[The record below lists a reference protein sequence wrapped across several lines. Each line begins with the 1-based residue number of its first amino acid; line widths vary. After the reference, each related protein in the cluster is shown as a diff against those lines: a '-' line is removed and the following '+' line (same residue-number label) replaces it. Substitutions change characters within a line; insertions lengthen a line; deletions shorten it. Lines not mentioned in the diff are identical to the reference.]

1 MYRYI
6 AKSAKCRNQVI
17 LRTVNGRLTE
27 VNEPAA
33 PSARADRCMRCAVA
47 SMRVWVD
54 RPRGR
59 HCCQIQPS
67 ARDRAILLLFFFF
80 LSTSFSVLPASYR
93 VMSTVAGTS
102 DGAGADETTIF
113 SPEQLALIDHLIT
126 NRVATA
132 SGESASTSATP
143 GVPPSAAFG
152 KCPVRPGS
160 GHSRP

>member
-1 MYRYI
+1 VRWRACAFGYRPT
-6 AKSAKCRNQVI
+6 AWSSLLPVGTRSGN
-17 LRTVNGRLTE
+17 L
-27 VNEPAA
+27 
-33 PSARADRCMRCAVA
+33 
-47 SMRVWVD
+47 
-54 RPRGR
+54 
-59 HCCQIQPS
+59 
-67 ARDRAILLLFFFF
+67 AIDFV
-80 LSTSFSVLPASYR
+80 SFYVLPASYR

-143 GVPPSAAFG
+143 GVPPSSATSSAAFG

-160 GHSRP
+160 GHPRP